1 MPLVVKHRDHCII
14 LSGPQLDKC
23 RVAPRNGPAISWPP

>member
-1 MPLVVKHRDHCII
+1 MPLVVKHGERCII
-14 LSGPQLDKC
+14 LSGPQLDEY